1 MGQSRVEFEH
11 RPGSAA
17 HWGSFWSGRPTSRAF
32 RIELLAEV
40 EVAAA
45 LVHLRSLAIYPVG
58 TEQADIGVAE
68 LLRAARAGLF
78 PALRAAGF
86 TRLRVS
92 AIRLSGSLP
101 GRIVDLTIDL
111 ERQAR

>member
-1 MGQSRVEFEH
+1 MNID
-11 RPGSAA
+11 
-17 HWGSFWSGRPTSRAF
+17 RARLRTGELLEWQADIQGV

-40 EVAAA
+40 EVTGA